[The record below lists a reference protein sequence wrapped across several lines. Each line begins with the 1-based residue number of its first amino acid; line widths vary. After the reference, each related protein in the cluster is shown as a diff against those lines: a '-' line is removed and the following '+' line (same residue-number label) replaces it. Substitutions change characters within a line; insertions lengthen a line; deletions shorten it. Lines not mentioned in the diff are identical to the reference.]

1 MRFPLSTPYFIF
13 CFRFFSILTASFRL
27 FLKVYSVYLCRQL
40 LFFFFFFFVC
50 LSLLPFVFLTCF
62 FGGRSLPKTVHKL
75 SVLYDKKNLFF
86 SPFITS
92 SRKFHSPF
100 FHVHVLPFNYNFIEI
115 FFPPPFTIIHY
126 SLAIFI
132 ILCSKW
138 VFFHYHIIIFLTAF
152 CHFPLSPLQ
161 CPDLPWPNLLSLASS
176 SITLIFLFLDL
187 INIRPIGYP

>member
-1 MRFPLSTPYFIF
+1 MT
-13 CFRFFSILTASFRL
+13 
-27 FLKVYSVYLCRQL
+27 
-40 LFFFFFFFVC
+40 
-50 LSLLPFVFLTCF
+50 
-62 FGGRSLPKTVHKL
+62 
-75 SVLYDKKNLFF
+75 KNLFF

-126 SLAIFI
+126 SLAIFL

-187 INIRPIGYP
+187 INIRPIGYPWISWQASLFYTNSDVKYVRGIYLSLMRNVSFSCAIYFVIVLSPMNAKQSEQ